1 VQVHAALLGAL
12 PVRGDA
18 FVLVRL
24 VDDLG
29 NQLRALVDGA
39 RVWRRELATEDGV
52 LAAGGDQQAEQG
64 PHAVH
69 CEAEDD
75 DGDEHEDGDAA
86 LHGGRAGFCA
96 ALQSPFRWRCSVVIR
111 GETSVAGAGWEEDK
125 GVFGR
130 DSGDHGEAVSC
141 IVPRRPSAEEERA
154 EE

>member
-1 VQVHAALLGAL
+1 VQIQAALLGAL

-24 VDDLG
+24 VDNLG
-29 NQLRALVDGA
+29 DQLRALIDGA
-39 RVWRRELATEDGV
+39 RVGRRELATEDGV

-86 LHGGRAGFCA
+86 LHGG
-96 ALQSPFRWRCSVVIR
+96 LRCCTTVFFSLAMLR
-111 GETSVAGAGWEEDK
+111 GGQ
-125 GVFGR
+125 GR
-130 DSGDHGEAVSC
+130 DEFGGRGLGGE
-141 IVPRRPSAEEERA
+141 
-154 EE
+154 